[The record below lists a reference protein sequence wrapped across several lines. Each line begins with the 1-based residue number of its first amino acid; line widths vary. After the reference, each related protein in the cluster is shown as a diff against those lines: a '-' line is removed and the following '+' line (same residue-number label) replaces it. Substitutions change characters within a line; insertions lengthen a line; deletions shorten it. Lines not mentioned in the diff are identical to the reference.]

1 MKDPRDENYWDMLMS
16 YFFPNFSLI
25 SITFLIIVVDVI
37 MFIVEVVKG
46 LEKSSPN
53 LLQVNF
59 NTLVELG
66 ANYQPKDLAGQ
77 VYRFL
82 AAIFLHVNFI
92 HIIWNIFSTFVLL
105 SRVEYTYGPLRALVI
120 YLLSGITANVF
131 SVLVK

>member
-1 MKDPRDENYWDMLMS
+1 MLVGDA
-16 YFFPNFSLI
+16 
-25 SITFLIIVVDVI
+25 IVVDVI

-105 SRVEYTYGPLRALVI
+105 SRVEYTYGPFRALVI

-131 SVLVK
+131 SVLVKAALKPDK